1 MPKLLIPA
9 GIQARK
15 RFGQHF
21 LVRPSALRAIAER
34 AGLDADTTVVE
45 IGAGTGN
52 LTRELSRRAGK
63 VYALEFDRDLAEG
76 LREELEGS
84 NVEVIQADALHFD
97 FASLKPERGA
107 FKIVG
112 NLPFNISV
120 PLIFRLIEHPGLC
133 PELLLMVQK
142 EVADRITAAPG
153 GKSYGV
159 LAVLCQMLAD
169 TELVLRVPP
178 SAFRPAPK
186 VHSALVRFRRLD
198 QTRHPVPDWEFF
210 KQVVKAALG
219 QRRKIIANALKGS
232 PLLDLPPEIIVRA
245 LSQAGID
252 PIRRAQTLT
261 LSEFAQLGSQL
272 IEARIKNGTGNVHR

>member
-1 MPKLLIPA
+1 MTMPKVLIPS

-21 LVRPSALRAIAER
+21 LVRRSILETIAER
-34 AGLDADTTVVE
+34 AGLDADATVVE

-84 NVEVIQADALHFD
+84 NVEVIQADALQFD
-97 FASLKPERGA
+97 FSSLKPERGA

-169 TELVLRVPP
+169 TEVVLRVAP

-198 QTRHPVPDWEFF
+198 QTRYPVPDWGFF
-210 KQVVKAALG
+210 KLVVKAGLG
-219 QRRKIIANALKGS
+219 QRRKIVANALKGS
-232 PLLDLPPEIIVRA
+232 PLLDLPPETIVRA
-245 LSQAGID
+245 LSQAGIE
-252 PIRRAQTLT
+252 PTRRAQTLT
-261 LSEFAQLGSQL
+261 LAEFSEL
-272 IEARIKNGTGNVHR
+272 ARILFRERSANHA

>member
-1 MPKLLIPA
+1 MPKVLIPA
-9 GIQARK
+9 GLQARK

-21 LVRPSALRAIAER
+21 LVRPPVLRAIAER
-34 AGLDADTTVVE
+34 AGLNPDTTVVE
-45 IGAGTGN
+45 IGSGTGN

-76 LREELEGS
+76 LREELQGS
-84 NVEVIQADALHFD
+84 NVEVIEADALEFD

-120 PLIFRLIEHPGLC
+120 PLIFRLLEHPGLG

-142 EVADRITAAPG
+142 EVAERIIAAPG
-153 GKSYGV
+153 DKPYGV

-178 SAFRPAPK
+178 SAFRPLPK
-186 VHSALVRFRRLD
+186 VHSALVRFQLLGTPRY
-198 QTRHPVPDWEFF
+198 PAPDWEFF

-232 PLLDLPPEIIVRA
+232 PVLELPQQLILRA

-252 PIRRAQTLT
+252 PTRRAQTLT
-261 LSEFAQLGSQL
+261 LSEFAQLASELFRVQPRAL
-272 IEARIKNGTGNVHR
+272 AP